1 MNHKTLIQL
10 RDEDFADCLRAV
22 AKNYNRA
29 STRVTPEIIISE
41 ALASQPRRY
50 YLSFKTIAANLS
62 RLRNAGTLAS
72 KSSTNRSTT
81 LEQWRDI
88 NKAVSR
94 YMARNKH
101 VSLSEAITYVV
112 NFSRPTRFFISDKK
126 AYELFRRTL
135 RREYR
140 IVG

>member
-1 MNHKTLIQL
+1 MNYKTLIQL

-22 AKNYNRA
+22 AKNYDKT
-29 STRVTPEIIISE
+29 SSPVTPEIIIAE
-41 ALASQPRRY
+41 ALASQPQRY
-50 YLSFKTIAANLS
+50 YLSFKTVSANLS
-62 RLRNAGTLAS
+62 RLRNSGTLAS
-72 KSSTNRSTT
+72 KSKANRSAT

-112 NFSRPTRFFISDKK
+112 NFSRPSRFFISDKK